1 MTDASLIL
9 TLLLFHDGTTIT
21 RWKPHPGTRRLLCSM
36 PVDHYENFPVASI
49 LLPKRL
55 RPAVEAIYAFARSA
69 DDLADEGDASPEE
82 RLAALNVYE
91 NALARI
97 EQGATDHQPMFER
110 LAQVVREYDLPLKP
124 LYDLLSAF
132 KQDVVVSR
140 YASYDALLDYCAR
153 SANPVG
159 FMMLHL
165 YGAADEENVQDS
177 DAICTALQL
186 INFLQDVAIDL
197 HKERIYIPL
206 EDLNRYAISP
216 AALDHAS
223 ARPRWRSLMRF
234 EVERARKLML
244 SGAPLALR
252 LPGRIGFELRLVVQ
266 GGLRILDAI
275 EAAEYDVFLHRPKLS
290 KRDWTG
296 IFWAALRM
304 KKRMKAVLRAA

>member
-1 MTDASLIL
+1 
-9 TLLLFHDGTTIT
+9 
-21 RWKPHPGTRRLLCSM
+21 M

-69 DDLADEGDASPEE
+69 DDLADEGDAAPEE
-82 RLAALNVYE
+82 RLAALTAYE
-91 NALARI
+91 DALARI
-97 EQGATDHQPMFER
+97 EQGGTDHQPMFER
-110 LAQVVREYDLPLKP
+110 LAQVVREFELPLKP
-124 LYDLLSAF
+124 MYDLLSAF
-132 KQDVVVSR
+132 KQDVLVSR
-140 YASYDALLDYCAR
+140 YQTYDALLDYCAR

-159 FMMLHL
+159 VLMLHL
-165 YGAADEENVQDS
+165 YGAADEENVRDS

-234 EVERARKLML
+234 EVDRARQLLL

-252 LPGRIGFELRLVVQ
+252 LPGRIGFELRMVVQ

-290 KRDWTG
+290 KRDWVG
-296 IFWAALRM
+296 ILWASLRM
-304 KKRMKAVLRAA
+304 KKRLKAVLRTA